1 MPTTSLRSTINGPIV
16 VYLFVLVY
24 YLSQKI
30 PIHISRK
37 ENAMIWEGK
46 GYFSWPGW
54 CDTVYEV
61 SLNAFDPA
69 SITVLPDGTEL
80 MLVLKDDWIEVE
92 KTSSQD
98 RPKATLIQ
106 AKKMFDARND
116 PPRQFTGDWEE
127 HLRWLNIAAATNVV
141 LFVQV
146 PLEEYER
153 LRANDEKELEALKG
167 RLSERAAS
175 LLYLFDFGE
184 GEKFVQMCH
193 TGSCP

>member
-1 MPTTSLRSTINGPIV
+1 
-16 VYLFVLVY
+16 
-24 YLSQKI
+24 
-30 PIHISRK
+30 
-37 ENAMIWEGK
+37 MIWEGK

-61 SLNAFDPA
+61 PLNALDSA

-80 MLVLKDDWIEVE
+80 QLVLRDGWIEVD
-92 KTSSQD
+92 KASSRD

-116 PPRQFTGDWEE
+116 PPRQFTGDWEP

-141 LFVQV
+141 LYVEV
-146 PLEEYER
+146 PPEEYER
-153 LRANDEKELEALKG
+153 LHADGEKEFETLKG
-167 RLSERAAS
+167 RLSDRAAS
-175 LLYLFDFGE
+175 LLFLFDYGE
-184 GEKFVQMCH
+184 GKQFVQMCH